1 MTRPVLVKSLQDNL
15 RKVIFIMV
23 KKHKSGNVNNKF
35 AGIGLVALGLFF
47 FVAGLSNVGTGYGVG
62 ITITAIIGGIVL
74 VILGAIVFKKWFFK

>member
-1 MTRPVLVKSLQDNL
+1 MTRPVLVKSLQNNL
-15 RKVIFIMV
+15 RRIKFIMV

-62 ITITAIIGGIVL
+62 ITITCLLYTSPSPRDRISSRMPSSA
-74 VILGAIVFKKWFFK
+74 